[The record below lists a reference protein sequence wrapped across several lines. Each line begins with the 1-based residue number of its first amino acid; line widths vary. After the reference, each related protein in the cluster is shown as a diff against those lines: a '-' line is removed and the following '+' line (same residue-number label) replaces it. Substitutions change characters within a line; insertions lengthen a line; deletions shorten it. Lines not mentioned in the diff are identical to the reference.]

1 MRRHVW
7 LSTFL
12 FAAVLSPVLLQTNTC
27 APSASARLSVLEL
40 RVGTVQGEDT
50 IKGFNPWVQ
59 SYRAQLPESEGTAV
73 LAVVGEDPEA
83 TIEVQHDGQLMPL
96 AWGRWAALDVP
107 MDTSELRI
115 KVSVDTGRTSPYSWT
130 YVVTINR
137 GGSGTL
143 RIDIDVEVTSD
154 GGVYDAGAF
163 EVQP

>member
-1 MRRHVW
+1 MTTRTRW

-12 FAAVLSPVLLQTNTC
+12 FAAVLSPVLLQTETC
-27 APSASARLSVLEL
+27 APSASARLAVLEL

-50 IKGFNPWVQ
+50 IQGFNPWVQ

-73 LAVVGEDPEA
+73 LVVQAQDPAA
-83 TIEVQHDGQLMPL
+83 TIEVRHDGVLQQLVWDHY
-96 AWGRWAALDVP
+96 AVLDVP
-107 MDTSELRI
+107 MDASELRI
-115 KVSVDTGRTSPYSWT
+115 KVSVDAGRPTPYSWT

-154 GGVYDAGAF
+154 GGVEGG
-163 EVQP
+163 VQ